1 MLYDKHKLDYER
13 VFLQWIEQEVF
24 QVVGT
29 FANDAFWK
37 NRKASA
43 DILKGG
49 INKKFVE
56 NHSFATCEN
65 F

>member
-24 QVVGT
+24 TVVGT
-29 FANDAFWK
+29 FANDAFWV
-37 NRKASA
+37 NRYNSA
-43 DILKGG
+43 NILKDG
-49 INKKFVE
+49 INKKFGE
-56 NHSFATCEN
+56 NHEFADCEN